1 MWAVLKGVAANPV
14 DPSLGPPAAEEAGD
28 LAQVH
33 TTGNIEPLE
42 PRATQRLSA
51 REGIYRVLP
60 AAPGVILMRTVEP
73 DGRGPLRLA
82 GEITVPGA
90 MCDVFVML
98 GQVGWRGQLV
108 LSDAAATRTLYFEQG
123 NVLGAQTSVPG
134 ERLGAVMYRYGVLS
148 EADLE
153 RVAAHTGRG
162 GRFGAVALELGLIT
176 QRDVFRCLK
185 HQIEDIAFACF
196 AQSSGT
202 FCFLEGFESKKL
214 VSHQVISAQALVMDG
229 VTRMDE
235 IRYFR
240 EKIPSAAYVPARA
253 GVATEPKE
261 EYRGTYQAID
271 GVLSIEEL
279 GRRTGRG
286 EFAITR
292 DVYGLE
298 RSGHVLIRPP
308 ERMADPLAMAEL
320 TNRLLAAIHTEADAA
335 KKGQE
340 LRKGLISFAR
350 GGKGYD
356 AVLAKAGPAPDGTFD
371 PKRLAA
377 NAAKV
382 LAQTP
387 EGTLRRM
394 LYEYVSFA
402 IFCVGATLGFQ
413 KESELSAQL
422 AAELKEL
429 EPR

>member
-1 MWAVLKGVAANPV
+1 VAAHPQNF
-14 DPSLGPPAAEEAGD
+14 SLGPGAAEEPGD

-42 PRATQRLSA
+42 PRATERLSA
-51 REGIYRVLP
+51 REGIFRVLP
-60 AAPGVILMRTVEP
+60 VPSGVILMRSVED
-73 DGRGPLRLA
+73 DGRGLLRLA
-82 GEITVPGA
+82 GEISVPGSI
-90 MCDVFVML
+90 CDVFVML
-98 GQVGWRGQLV
+98 GQMGWRGQLV
-108 LSDAAATRTLYFEQG
+108 LSDGNATRTLYFDQG
-123 NVLGAQTSVPG
+123 NVLGAQTSVAG

-148 EADLE
+148 ETDLE

-202 FCFLEGFESKKL
+202 FCFLEGFDSKKL

-240 EKIPSAAYVPARA
+240 QKIPSAAYVPARA
-253 GVATEPKE
+253 GVASEPKE
-261 EYRGTYQAID
+261 EFRATYQAID
-271 GVLSIEEL
+271 GALSIEEL

-298 RSGHVLIRPP
+298 RSGHVLIQPP
-308 ERMADPLAMAEL
+308 ARQGDPRTLTDLA
-320 TNRLLAAIHTEADAA
+320 NRLLQRIHAEADAA
-335 KKGQE
+335 HKGQE

-356 AVLAKAGPAPDGTFD
+356 ALLAKAGPAEDGSFD
-371 PKRLAA
+371 VKRLAA
-377 NAAKV
+377 NAAKL

-413 KESELSAQL
+413 KESELSAEL
-422 AAELKEL
+422 ATELKEL

>member
-1 MWAVLKGVAANPV
+1 VAVNPV

-108 LSDAAATRTLYFEQG
+108 LSDAAATRTLYFDQG

-253 GVATEPKE
+253 RVATHPNEQK
-261 EYRGTYQAID
+261 TATKKAIERL
-271 GVLSIEEL
+271 LSI
-279 GRRTGRG
+279 
-286 EFAITR
+286 
-292 DVYGLE
+292 
-298 RSGHVLIRPP
+298 
-308 ERMADPLAMAEL
+308 
-320 TNRLLAAIHTEADAA
+320 
-335 KKGQE
+335 
-340 LRKGLISFAR
+340 
-350 GGKGYD
+350 
-356 AVLAKAGPAPDGTFD
+356 
-371 PKRLAA
+371 
-377 NAAKV
+377 
-382 LAQTP
+382 
-387 EGTLRRM
+387 
-394 LYEYVSFA
+394 
-402 IFCVGATLGFQ
+402 
-413 KESELSAQL
+413 
-422 AAELKEL
+422 
-429 EPR
+429 

>member
-1 MWAVLKGVAANPV
+1 M
-14 DPSLGPPAAEEAGD
+14 
-28 LAQVH
+28 H
-33 TTGNIEPLE
+33 TSGTIEPLE
-42 PRATQRLSA
+42 PRAAERLSA
-51 REGIYRVLP
+51 REGTYRVLP
-60 AAPGVILMRTVEP
+60 AAPGVILMRALEP
-73 DGRGPLRLA
+73 DGRGALRLA

-90 MCDVFVML
+90 ICDVFVML
-98 GQVGWRGQLV
+98 GQVGWRGQLI
-108 LSDAAATRTLYFEQG
+108 LSDDSATRILYFDQG

-134 ERLGAVMYRYGVLS
+134 ERLGAVMDRYGVIS
-148 EADLE
+148 ESDLE
-153 RVAAHTGRG
+153 RVAVQAGRG

-185 HQIEDIAFACF
+185 HQIEDIAYACF
-196 AQSSGT
+196 TQSSGT
-202 FCFLEGFESKKL
+202 FCFLEGFDSKKL

-240 EKIPSAAYVPARA
+240 QKIPSAAYVPARGA
-253 GVATEPKE
+253 ATSEPKE
-261 EYRGTYQAID
+261 EYQSTYQVID

-298 RSGHVLIRPP
+298 RSGHVVIQPP
-308 ERMADPLAMAEL
+308 QRLGDPRALAEL
-320 TNRLLAAIHTEADAA
+320 TNQLLKQIHAEADAA
-335 KKGQE
+335 RKGQE
-340 LRKGLISFAR
+340 LRKGLTSFAR
-350 GGKGYD
+350 GGKGYEPL
-356 AVLAKAGPAPDGTFD
+356 LAKAGPLEDGTFD
-371 PKRLAA
+371 AKRLAN
-377 NAAKV
+377 NAARA

-413 KESELSAQL
+413 KETELSAKL
-422 AAELKEL
+422 ATELKEL